1 MKKIL
6 LLVFSIYI
14 SSSVFAQTKELSVRK
29 EITVAENG
37 VSKKISVTNQVT
49 DIRQITADNTGNF
62 QSYSGG
68 NTNVRWSYA
77 DPVSLSDYCKV
88 SSNGN
93 YSIAGWD
100 LNSERISLYNNLSA
114 VPVWE
119 FFSDPNVYLN
129 YVAISDT
136 GGIIANGSYQNI
148 YLFGNTNN
156 SPTFNFDLTRL
167 SDTGIASSLD
177 LTANGKFIVAGISR
191 EDSSTI
197 VGFSSSSTN
206 PVWTKRFVP
215 TVSTGGASI
224 QGVRI
229 SGNDSIVIVNT
240 YAEFIVLNTFTGQQI
255 YRGLINPGNPGSGT
269 QSEQGIS
276 GDGKLIATINYGGF
290 LRVYQWNGTSYVFLF
305 GNQEPPGAFVNWYTS
320 VDISYDGQ
328 YVAAGTLNFISS
340 STLDGK
346 VKVFKSSNGG
356 TPVWT
361 YSGCGDE
368 VSALSFSKSGN
379 ILSASSWG
387 EFSHSTEDLYI
398 FKTFAGG
405 TPIYKLNTP
414 GSLFYCN
421 TSDDGRTVIAG
432 GKGVHARQFGM
443 GGLLYNIEVD
453 TSDNPVSVNN
463 ISSDIKGFELYQNY
477 PNPFNPFTKIVY
489 DLNSNIQSKVK
500 LSVFDILGNEVVTLV
515 NEKQSAGRHEAELD
529 GSRLASGIYF
539 YKLTAGNFSDTR
551 KLILLK

>member
-191 EDSSTI
+191 E
-197 VGFSSSSTN
+197 
-206 PVWTKRFVP
+206 VP
-215 TVSTGGASI
+215 LW
-224 QGVRI
+224 
-229 SGNDSIVIVNT
+229 DL
-240 YAEFIVLNTFTGQQI
+240 VLHQQI
-255 YRGLINPGNPGSGT
+255 PSGQKGLYL
-269 QSEQGIS
+269 QFQQAELQFRESE
-276 GDGKLIATINYGGF
+276 F
-290 LRVYQWNGTSYVFLF
+290 
-305 GNQEPPGAFVNWYTS
+305 QEM
-320 VDISYDGQ
+320 
-328 YVAAGTLNFISS
+328 
-340 STLDGK
+340 
-346 VKVFKSSNGG
+346 
-356 TPVWT
+356 
-361 YSGCGDE
+361 
-368 VSALSFSKSGN
+368 
-379 ILSASSWG
+379 ILS
-387 EFSHSTEDLYI
+387 
-398 FKTFAGG
+398 
-405 TPIYKLNTP
+405 
-414 GSLFYCN
+414 
-421 TSDDGRTVIAG
+421 
-432 GKGVHARQFGM
+432 
-443 GGLLYNIEVD
+443 
-453 TSDNPVSVNN
+453 
-463 ISSDIKGFELYQNY
+463 
-477 PNPFNPFTKIVY
+477 
-489 DLNSNIQSKVK
+489 
-500 LSVFDILGNEVVTLV
+500 
-515 NEKQSAGRHEAELD
+515 
-529 GSRLASGIYF
+529 
-539 YKLTAGNFSDTR
+539 
-551 KLILLK
+551 

>member
-1 MKKIL
+1 
-6 LLVFSIYI
+6 
-14 SSSVFAQTKELSVRK
+14 
-29 EITVAENG
+29 
-37 VSKKISVTNQVT
+37 
-49 DIRQITADNTGNF
+49 
-62 QSYSGG
+62 
-68 NTNVRWSYA
+68 
-77 DPVSLSDYCKV
+77 
-88 SSNGN
+88 
-93 YSIAGWD
+93 
-100 LNSERISLYNNLSA
+100 
-114 VPVWE
+114 
-119 FFSDPNVYLN
+119 
-129 YVAISDT
+129 
-136 GGIIANGSYQNI
+136 
-148 YLFGNTNN
+148 
-156 SPTFNFDLTRL
+156 
-167 SDTGIASSLD
+167 
-177 LTANGKFIVAGISR
+177 
-191 EDSSTI
+191 
-197 VGFSSSSTN
+197 
-206 PVWTKRFVP
+206 
-215 TVSTGGASI
+215 
-224 QGVRI
+224 
-229 SGNDSIVIVNT
+229 
-240 YAEFIVLNTFTGQQI
+240 
-255 YRGLINPGNPGSGT
+255 

-489 DLNSNIQSKVK
+489 DLNSNIQSNVK
-500 LSVFDILGNEVVTLV
+500 LSVFDVLGNEVVTLV

>member
-14 SSSVFAQTKELSVRK
+14 SSSVFAQKEHSVRK
-29 EITVAENG
+29 EVTVTENG
-37 VSKKISVTNQVT
+37 VSKKISITDQVR
-49 DIRQITADNTGNF
+49 DLPQITADYNNNS

-68 NTNVRWSYA
+68 KTNVRWSYT

-88 SSNGN
+88 SGNGK

-100 LNSERISLYNNLSA
+100 LNSERVSLYNNLSPA
-114 VPVWE
+114 PVWE

-148 YLFGNTNN
+148 YLFSNTNN

-177 LTANGKFIVAGISR
+177 LTSDGKFIVAGISR

-197 VGFSSSSTN
+197 VGFSFSSTN

-215 TVSTGGASI
+215 TVATGGGSI

-240 YAEFIVLNTFTGQQI
+240 YAEYIVLNTFTGQQI
-255 YRGLINPGNPGSGT
+255 FRGLINPGNPASGT
-269 QSEQGIS
+269 QSAQGIS

-305 GNQEPPGAFVNWYTS
+305 GNQEPPGSFGNWYTS
-320 VDISYDGQ
+320 VDISYDGK
-328 YVAAGTLNFISS
+328 YVAAGTLNFLTSN
-340 STLDGK
+340 TFDGK
-346 VKVFKSSNGG
+346 VKVFKTSNGG

-379 ILSASSWG
+379 VLSASSWG

-398 FKTFAGG
+398 FKTIAGS

-432 GKGVHARQFGM
+432 GKGVHARQFGL
-443 GGLLYNIEVD
+443 GGILYNIEVD
-453 TSDNPVSVNN
+453 TADNPVSINN
-463 ISSDIKGFELYQNY
+463 ISSDIKGFELFQNY

-489 DLNSNIQSKVK
+489 NLNSNVQSNVK

-515 NEKQSAGRHEAELD
+515 NEKQNAGRNEIHLD
-529 GSRLASGIYF
+529 GSGLSSGIYF
-539 YKLTAGNFSDTR
+539 YKLTAGKYSDTK